1 MVVHPDLGGNQNLIN
16 IELDRKLDGTERR
29 ERKRLPAPPEN
40 LEKWRTKPV
49 GLECTSVSL
58 GKQTQFLHHGCK
70 FFRF

>member
-40 LEKWRTKPV
+40 L
-49 GLECTSVSL
+49 
-58 GKQTQFLHHGCK
+58 GK
-70 FFRF
+70 